1 MSAVTQ
7 AIATALAGVGPTV
20 YTGPV
25 RDSQLV
31 PARAI
36 FVLETTSTTEPLTS
50 GVNLYRRTVQVVVRG
65 NPDSFADA
73 ETIANTVVNTLH
85 RTSPTGIVGILASG
99 PTFIQQDRANRTQF
113 SVNLDV
119 TTYGATR

>member
-7 AIATALAGVGPTV
+7 AIATALAGVGPQV
-20 YTGPV
+20 YQGPV
-25 RDSQLV
+25 RDSAAV

-73 ETIANTVVNTLH
+73 EAIANTVVNTLH
-85 RTSPTGIVGILASG
+85 RTSPSGIVGILASG
-99 PTFIQQDRANRTQF
+99 PIFIQQDRANRTQF